1 MISVGAV
8 TRDSYSSHAMVLDT
22 VKEITEDDQSPGY
35 EVGDYMLI
43 FKNTYDGEEKGKFR
57 KVTMNAKDK
66 NAPNFFY
73 YIHIDVDLKAE

>member
-1 MISVGAV
+1 
-8 TRDSYSSHAMVLDT
+8 MVLDT

-66 NAPNFFY
+66 NAPNFSTTFTSMSIWKLY
-73 YIHIDVDLKAE
+73 KILFEPMK